1 MLSQENRLHRSSD
14 FRRVVRTGVKVTCG
28 HVVVYAARQDNDK
41 ELAASVTGSH
51 PHSATSEN
59 PPRVGLIVS
68 KAVGNAVARHQ
79 LSRRLRH
86 TCREL
91 LPTIPNNVDIVIR
104 ALPGSQFVPSAC
116 LEKWLTEAFRRL
128 ATKPVS
134 YTHLTLPTIYS
145 V

>member
-1 MLSQENRLHRSSD
+1 M
-14 FRRVVRTGVKVTCG
+14 TCG

-116 LEKWLTEAFRRL
+116 LEKWFTEAFRRL
-128 ATKPVS
+128 ATKPA
-134 YTHLTLPTIYS
+134 LRAPQPPEPPAKG
-145 V
+145 

>member
-104 ALPGSQFVPSAC
+104 ALPGSQFVPSPC
-116 LEKWLTEAFRRL
+116 
-128 ATKPVS
+128 V
-134 YTHLTLPTIYS
+134 
-145 V
+145 